1 MRHIIG
7 WRISIVSIIGG
18 LFIIIGGYFLYGKQ
32 GFFEG
37 APAWILAPIGA
48 PTTFLCWGIYKL
60 GLSRSI
66 ISEYIWLYIFYLLQ
80 YQLIAVLIYKGVIDL
95 TSKKG
100 IICIIV
106 VVVTIFLSAVTM
118 WNIIMGHWLL

>member
-1 MRHIIG
+1 MKRTIGRCISIFSIIIG
-7 WRISIVSIIGG
+7 I
-18 LFIIIGGYFLYGKQ
+18 FIIIGGYFLWGKR
-32 GFFEG
+32 GFQEG
-37 APAWILAPIGA
+37 APGWILGTIGA
-48 PTTFLCWGIYKL
+48 PITFLSWVVEKL

-66 ISEYIWLYIFYLLQ
+66 TSQYIWLSIFYLLQ

-106 VVVTIFLSAVTM
+106 IVVTIFLSAVTM
-118 WNIIMGHWLL
+118 WNIIMGRWLL